1 MNREYKI
8 ALSQEYYSDI
18 VYLSQY
24 DSDYDLV
31 FSVLD
36 KYSKAT
42 QINGYT
48 AKFQGT
54 RTDGLGFLFEGTASD
69 DRVAF
74 RINTSLTA
82 ISGTHKGE
90 IVFYDASG
98 LFYGSANVQ
107 IVVEPAARPD
117 GTIDADVK
125 KVQTLAEQVQEIV
138 DTAAEQ
144 TTAEAE
150 RIVSDLEADVS
161 KLKSGLNKSVTDLK
175 SAMNETDAFLHK
187 QTEIIYSRNRL
198 DNSAIVEG
206 LLQSDGSVVATTN
219 RVTSDFIPVADGTP
233 YRLCY
238 WDAEQNKTV
247 SSNLRY
253 SLYYDANKNIIGAGP
268 TVSGARKF
276 SANNLSF
283 VRLSFD
289 ALHASTTMLLLT
301 DTSTA
306 GITAF
311 IPYSE
316 IENIKY
322 GKTYKVVANG
332 DSITFGHKPSADGYD
347 GMTNG
352 VSYMTMAC
360 EELGFE
366 LDNYSISM
374 STLAYDVSG
383 NDTHQSLIG
392 RYQNMSDEADLVYIA
407 IGSNDWYYATGTQGL
422 QLGTFDDRVNNTFY
436 GALHLLCAGLKQK
449 YGAIPI
455 VFATPIKRWIIREE
469 GATIPGNLNAR
480 SKAISEWAK
489 AIKEVCDYYGIPV
502 VDMYAES
509 FINPWLDY
517 DRTNYAPDGTHPNL
531 QGHERMMITCLAT
544 LRKYLPILT

>member
-1 MNREYKI
+1 MAESVTLKRIVDMVAQMNVDDSVYIIIDSQTGGPKRYPAGSLICSI
-8 ALSQEYYSDI
+8 APIFDTATAYVAGKYCNYNGKLYEFTADHAAGSWTGTDATEVTLGDVLS
-18 VYLSQY
+18 
-24 DSDYDLV
+24 DLKND
-31 FSVLD
+31 LD
-36 KYSKAT
+36 K
-42 QINGYT
+42 
-48 AKFQGT
+48 
-54 RTDGLGFLFEGTASD
+54 TDT
-69 DRVAF
+69 
-74 RINTSLTA
+74 
-82 ISGTHKGE
+82 
-90 IVFYDASG
+90 
-98 LFYGSANVQ
+98 
-107 IVVEPAARPD
+107 
-117 GTIDADVK
+117 
-125 KVQTLAEQVQEIV
+125 
-138 DTAAEQ
+138 
-144 TTAEAE
+144 
-150 RIVSDLEADVS
+150 
-161 KLKSGLNKSVTDLK
+161 
-175 SAMNETDAFLHK
+175 FLHK
-187 QTEIIYSRNRL
+187 QTEIVYSRNRI
-198 DNSAIVEG
+198 DDSAIVDG
-206 LLQSDGSVVATTN
+206 LLQADGTVVSTAN
-219 RVTSDFIPVADGTP
+219 RVTSDFIPVTDGTP
-233 YRLCY
+233 YKLCY
-238 WDAEQNKTV
+238 WDASQNKTV
-247 SSNLRY
+247 NSVMRY
-253 SLYYDANKNIIGAGP
+253 CLYYDANKNIVGVGP
-268 TVSGARKF
+268 NGSGTATGTF
-276 SANNLSF
+276 SASNLAY
-283 VRLSFD
+283 VRVSFD
-289 ALHASTTMLLLT
+289 ELHASTMMLLLA

-316 IENIKY
+316 TENIKY

-332 DSITFGHKPSADGYD
+332 DSITFGHKPSVSGYD

-392 RYQNMSDEADLVYIA
+392 RYQNMSNDADLVYIA

-469 GATIPGNLNAR
+469 GATIPGNLNAN
-480 SKAISEWAK
+480 SKAISEWAT

-517 DRTNYAPDGTHPNL
+517 DRINWVPDGTHPNKA
-531 QGHERMMITCLAT
+531 GHEHMMITCLAT